1 MRRTRRAVSRKD
13 FLRLGGA
20 GLAGAAL
27 LGTAGCGGSSEQGKV
42 INMFVGTAETAALER
57 ESIRL
62 VERFD
67 EENPKYTVERES
79 IPPDQ
84 VREVIQTRLR
94 SEQPPDFF
102 GYDTGPGFAG
112 VLAEAGLLYPLD
124 KAYKEN
130 GWKIYDWAKQ
140 RATRG
145 PHRFRKC
152 LRSPAQRR
160 LQRLHGHGVRH
171 QGRRQGGP
179 PRGRPAPAVHDV
191 NGYRER
197 GGRSPVSLPGPAG
210 VPARRT
216 RSGLPSCPGHRLA
229 RHGRTQGS

>member
-1 MRRTRRAVSRKD
+1 MRKTRRAVSRGE
-13 FLRLGGA
+13 FLKLGGA

-27 LGTAGCGGSSEQGKV
+27 LGAAGCGGSSSNEKV
-42 INMFVGTAETAALER
+42 IRMFVGTAETAALER

-67 EENPKYTVERES
+67 QENPKYTVERES

-124 KAYKEN
+124 KA
-130 GWKIYDWAKQ
+130 
-140 RATRG
+140 TRKTAGRSTTG
-145 PHRFRKC
+145 P
-152 LRSPAQRR
+152 SS
-160 LQRLHGHGVRH
+160 
-171 QGRRQGGP
+171 GP
-179 PRGRPAPAVHDV
+179 PTAARPTGSRA
-191 NGYRER
+191 
-197 GGRSPVSLPGPAG
+197 RSSN
-210 VPARRT
+210 
-216 RSGLPSCPGHRLA
+216 
-229 RHGRTQGS
+229 